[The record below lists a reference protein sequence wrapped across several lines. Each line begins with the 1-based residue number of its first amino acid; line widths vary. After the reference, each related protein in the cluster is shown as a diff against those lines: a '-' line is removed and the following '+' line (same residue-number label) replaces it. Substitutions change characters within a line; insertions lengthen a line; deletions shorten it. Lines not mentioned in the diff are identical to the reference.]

1 MSSSQQAVPIAR
13 TAGAIRL
20 RRHARHGGLMRA
32 DHVWALS
39 FALPY
44 VVVFLAFVVYPI
56 CYGLWLGSEPALYRA
71 LFNDPRYIT
80 TVINTLVYVGV
91 GVNVKMFLAFLLS
104 GFFMRKRWWI
114 KGLLVI
120 FILPWATP
128 SLPAYM
134 SIHWFLNGQWG
145 MLNNILY
152 LLFGIDGP
160 IYLNDHWSGLACNI
174 GAYIWKNLPFWTIIL
189 LAGRMA
195 VPQELYEAAAVDGAT
210 GLRKFAHVT
219 FPLMANLYFV
229 CTLLDTVFALGDFNA
244 TYFVSGGG
252 PAMSTEV
259 LATLGIRYAF
269 TVALPRQ
276 GVATV
281 MSALPVLIPL
291 VFLLMRKLRPS
302 AGQL

>member
-1 MSSSQQAVPIAR
+1 MSLSQQALQVRPVVPL
-13 TAGAIRL
+13 L
-20 RRHARHGGLMRA
+20 RIWRAHFGGLYGSDYA
-32 DHVWALS
+32 WAMA

-44 VVVFLAFVVYPI
+44 VAIFIAFVLYPI
-56 CYGLWLGSEPALYRA
+56 GYGLWLGSDPALYRQ
-71 LFNDPRYIT
+71 LFADPRYLT
-80 TVINTLVYVGV
+80 AVANTLIYVGV
-91 GVNVKMFLAFLLS
+91 GVNLKMFLAFLLS
-104 GFFMRKRWWI
+104 GFFMHKRRWT
-114 KGLLVI
+114 KALLVV

-134 SIHWFLNGQWG
+134 SIHWFLDGQWG
-145 MLNNILY
+145 MLNSILY
-152 LLFGIDGP
+152 LLFGVDGP
-160 IYLNDHWSGLACNI
+160 VYLNDHWMGLACNI
-174 GAYIWKNLPFWTIIL
+174 GAYIWKNLPFWTMIM

-219 FPLMANLYFV
+219 FPLLANLYFV

-244 TYFVSGGG
+244 TNFVSGGG

-269 TVALPRQ
+269 TVALPRL

-281 MSALPVLIPL
+281 MSALPLLIPL
-291 VFLLMRKLRPS
+291 VILLMRKLRMS
-302 AGQL
+302 EGQL